1 MINHNLTEF
10 YRMRLTNINPAIFSD
25 GFGTVNSYLF
35 LPALVYQ
42 IRGSKRAFTSCLMTL
57 PLLIGFN
64 WVTLALL
71 QVIMLVEVA
80 IRFHEE

>member
-25 GFGTVNSYLF
+25 EFGTVNSYLF
-35 LPALVYQ
+35 LQAPVYQ
-42 IRGSKRAFTSCLMTL
+42 IRGSKRAFTSRLMTL
-57 PLLIGFN
+57 PLFLGCS

-71 QVIMLVEVA
+71 PVIMLVEVD
-80 IRFHEE
+80 I